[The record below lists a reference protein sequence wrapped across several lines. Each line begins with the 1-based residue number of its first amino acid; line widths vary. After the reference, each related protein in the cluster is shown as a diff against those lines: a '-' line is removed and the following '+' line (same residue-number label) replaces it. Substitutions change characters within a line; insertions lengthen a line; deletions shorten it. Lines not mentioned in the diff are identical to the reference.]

1 MSNIELMSEESCK
14 YLVCSERDM
23 SWGMTVNTVGKQR
36 IPVDYESYPPRSVH
50 PDDFWFNPEK
60 GRILNSYQLLYI
72 TEGSGLFYTSHEK
85 SLRLQSGDMFML
97 RPYMWHSYFPD
108 KRTGWM
114 QYWIGFKG
122 VDIDNRIR
130 NDFFNLDQIIY
141 KVGLRDDVVNLYE
154 KALDVAKKEKASYQ
168 QYLAGIA
175 NLLLGI
181 MMYSDKNTIFQE
193 KEAYARINRAKLIM
207 RDRLTSE
214 IDLEEIAGEVSMS
227 YSWFRK
233 LFKEYTGMSPA
244 SYIQE
249 MKMERAKTMLMAS
262 ELSVKEI
269 AYLLNFE
276 SVSYFSATFKT
287 RTGKTPSEYRQS
299 FMR

>member
-1 MSNIELMSEESCK
+1 MSEDLCK
-14 YLVCSERDM
+14 YLICSEYDM
-23 SWGMTVNTVGKQR
+23 SWGMTVNTVGKQTIDR
-36 IPVDYESYPPRSVH
+36 DYDFYPPRSVH
-50 PDDFWFNPEK
+50 PDDFWFNPVQ
-60 GRILNSYQLLYI
+60 GRILNSYQLVYV
-72 TEGSGLFYTSHEK
+72 TEGEGVFYTSHESSV
-85 SLRLQSGDMFML
+85 SLQRGDMFML
-97 RPYMWHSYFPD
+97 RPHMWHSYFPD
-108 KRTGWM
+108 KKTGWKT
-114 QYWIGFKG
+114 YWIGFEG

-130 NDFFNLDQIIY
+130 NGFFNLEQVVY
-141 KVGLRDDVVNLYE
+141 KVGLRDDVVNLFE
-154 KALDVAKKEKASYQ
+154 KALDVARKEKASYQ

-181 MMYSDKNTIFQE
+181 MMYGDKNSSFSE
-193 KEAYARINRAKLIM
+193 KEAYSRINRAKLII

-214 IDLEEIAGEVSMS
+214 IDLEDIAQEVNMS

-244 SYIQE
+244 SYIQK
-249 MKMERAKTMLMAS
+249 MKIERAKTMLMAS

-287 RTGKTPSEYRQS
+287 KTGMTPLEYRHS
-299 FMR
+299 FIR